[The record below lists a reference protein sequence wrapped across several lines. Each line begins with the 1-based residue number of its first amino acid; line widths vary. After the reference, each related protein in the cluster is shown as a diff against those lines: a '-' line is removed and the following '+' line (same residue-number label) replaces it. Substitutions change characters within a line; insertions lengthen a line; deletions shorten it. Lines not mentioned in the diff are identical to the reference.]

1 MFNMIEQCLTTD
13 QSNRMNSSAVVV
25 DTGHFSREQ
34 IHGRYSIR
42 ASNHPTAHAAMA
54 QIWKR
59 RREDKK
65 GEDEA
70 ETRAALESQNNDNAN
85 LRFPQMRER
94 EEGGVLHNPIQEK
107 WPLSHNNYVVPRSVD
122 RAMRFKVFSY
132 L

>member
-1 MFNMIEQCLTTD
+1 MYDMIEQCLSTD
-13 QSNRMNSSAVVV
+13 QSKRMNSSAVVVV

-54 QIWKR
+54 QIWK

-94 EEGGVLHNPIQEK
+94 EEGGVHNPIQEK

-132 L
+132 P